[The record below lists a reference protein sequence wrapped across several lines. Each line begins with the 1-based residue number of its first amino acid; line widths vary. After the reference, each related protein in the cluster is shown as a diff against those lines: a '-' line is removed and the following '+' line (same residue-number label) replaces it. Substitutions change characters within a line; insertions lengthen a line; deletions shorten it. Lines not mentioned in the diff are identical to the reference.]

1 MVYFLTNLIKV
12 KNKYSI
18 PLVSKIDKQHKKLL
32 KVAITKLIKYL
43 KRYENANLSILE
55 SVSGRNFEKKVQD
68 FLLFIFARRIRFF

>member
-1 MVYFLTNLIKV
+1 MVYFLTNLIQV

-18 PLVSKIDKQHKKLL
+18 PLVSKIDKQHKKVL
-32 KVAITKLIKYL
+32 KGAITKLIKYL

>member
-1 MVYFLTNLIKV
+1 MVYFLTNLIQV